1 MIGVGVGGCSINPLT
16 GKRELTLMD
25 EGEEIRLGQDIDRSI
40 RESIGLYPDEAV
52 SAKVSTVGARLAATS
67 ERSHLAWTFR
77 VVDDPAVNA
86 FALPGGFVYVT
97 RGLLTHLE
105 SEAQLAAVLGHEIGH
120 VTARHS
126 INQLSRAAVA
136 STGAGFLRIIDPTG
150 AHVGGAAERGV
161 ADFILRHSR
170 EDEFEAD
177 DLGLR
182 YLGRAQIDPHAM
194 LAVLDT
200 IERTTAA
207 EGGQRIPTRQSTHP
221 DPGLRR
227 TRVESR
233 IGPADETEQDVAYL
247 RLIDGMLF
255 GQNAREGFM
264 TGPRFV
270 HPRLGTQIDFPIG
283 WKATHSDES
292 AMTVSA
298 DGEGLIFLT
307 PSKYP
312 TAGQAHAEFFAETGL
327 VPGEPWVTEIHGM
340 TVVSSWFAISGEQTK
355 FVGIAAFVQ
364 DATRTYSLFSL
375 VSTGRAAALGPAIET
390 SMLSFSPITSPAH
403 RDLEPMRVRIVELE
417 QPTSVASLVASHPSS
432 VDVTTL
438 AIINQVEP
446 NTTLPAG
453 TLVKLV
459 VGFNPANLR
468 ED

>member
-1 MIGVGVGGCSINPLT
+1 
-16 GKRELTLMD
+16 
-25 EGEEIRLGQDIDRSI
+25 
-40 RESIGLYPDEAV
+40 
-52 SAKVSTVGARLAATS
+52 
-67 ERSHLAWTFR
+67 

-86 FALPGGFVYVT
+86 FALPGGYVYVT

-136 STGAGFLRIIDPTG
+136 STGAGFLRIIDPHG

-182 YLGRAQIDPHAM
+182 YLERARIEPHAM
-194 LAVLDT
+194 LEVLET

-207 EGGQRIPTRQSTHP
+207 QGGHRIPTRQSTHP
-221 DPGLRR
+221 DPALRR
-227 TRVESR
+227 ARIESR
-233 IGPADETEQDVAYL
+233 LGPAPEVAQDRAYL
-247 RLIDGMLF
+247 QLVDGMLF
-255 GQNAREGFM
+255 GENALEGFLV
-264 TGPRFV
+264 GPRFV
-270 HPRLGTQIDFPIG
+270 HPRLGIQIDFPVG
-283 WKATHSDES
+283 WKATHADES

-298 DGEGLIFLT
+298 DGEGLVFFT
-307 PSKYP
+307 TSDWESAKE
-312 TAGQAHAEFFAETGL
+312 AHDQFFAESGL
-327 VPGEPWVTEIHGM
+327 VPGDPWVDEIHGSK
-340 TVVSSWFAISGEQTK
+340 VVSNWFAINGEQNN

-364 DATRTYSLFSL
+364 DASRTYGLFSL
-375 VSTGRAAALGPAIET
+375 VTTTRAAELGPAIET

-403 RDLEPMRVRIVELE
+403 RDLQPMRLRVVALE
-417 QPTSVASLVASHPSS
+417 EDTSLAHFSGSHPSS
-432 VDVTTL
+432 VDVATL
-438 AIINQVEP
+438 AVINQVEP
-446 NTTLPAG
+446 NALLPAG
-453 TLVKLV
+453 TLIKTV